1 MVLNRL
7 ANVNAFELHYK
18 DRLLINSFLNVME
31 VYFNFKADG
40 EENLSYFKM
49 KVKKCPRNQPV
60 SLM

>member
-1 MVLNRL
+1 
-7 ANVNAFELHYK
+7 
-18 DRLLINSFLNVME
+18 ME

-49 KVKKCPRNQPV
+49 KVKKCPRNQPA